1 MNPNRFLC
9 QSCSCDCAS
18 DEFRANSGICSECR
32 ATGTSWKS
40 CTSCS
45 KCSRSISDR
54 LKEMNMNHCN
64 VCAEKILNEGYNKF
78 CKENMQRAE
87 AQLKEQN
94 TYMRW
99 LRPENENDQV
109 DEDEIDCDNPA
120 EICHDS
126 DMNWYYNPVADFS
139 PAESEQD
146 HEFDKLLIEAQEQQ
160 LVIANRE
167 ITEHH
172 YQEYVLNNFLTT
184 LDDLLFVARS
194 GVREIK
200 FPMNVEGDWDALM
213 KLEKAGVRWRLD
225 LFSDTFFVRF

>member
-1 MNPNRFLC
+1 
-9 QSCSCDCAS
+9 
-18 DEFRANSGICSECR
+18 
-32 ATGTSWKS
+32 
-40 CTSCS
+40 
-45 KCSRSISDR
+45 
-54 LKEMNMNHCN
+54 MNHCN
-64 VCAEKILNEGYNKF
+64 ACCVQYEPNLDRDNPAAVQKILNEGYNKV

-99 LRPENENDQV
+99 LQPENENDQF

-126 DMNWYYNPVADFS
+126 DMNWYYGSDMNWYYDSDVCEEDCS
-139 PAESEQD
+139 NEMKES
-146 HEFDKLLIEAQEQQ
+146 LL
-160 LVIANRE
+160 VPKNRE
-167 ITEHH
+167 IAEHY
-172 YQEYVLNNFLTT
+172 YQEYVDNNFITT
-184 LDDLLFVARS
+184 LDDLVFVARS